1 MKNIRWSEL
10 KQSTNRNNLKTEFA
24 NLIKNT
30 SYDIAYESESSNIK
44 NQISSEE
51 KILLQKL
58 NYIQNRNK
66 KIIYK
71 HDFFSL
77 TLAEM
82 GQEWSSN
89 MINLR
94 KDIIEMIHTGN
105 FSLENMF
112 LILNTDNR
120 ILFIGITLILIS
132 LYVYIFSIL

>member
-10 KQSTNRNNLKTEFA
+10 KESTNRNNLKTEFA

-89 MINLR
+89 MINLI

>member
-1 MKNIRWSEL
+1 MQDIRWSEL
-10 KQSTNRNNLKTEFA
+10 KDSTNRNNLKTEFA

-30 SYDIAYESESSNIK
+30 SYDIMYDSESAKIK

-51 KILLQKL
+51 RILLQKL
-58 NYIQNRNK
+58 NYVQNKKN

-77 TLAEM
+77 TLNEM

-89 MINLR
+89 MMNLI

-105 FSLENMF
+105 FSFENIF
-112 LILNTDNR
+112 LIFNTDNR
-120 ILFIGITLILIS
+120 ILFLGITIIFLS
-132 LYVYIFSIL
+132 FYVYIFSIV